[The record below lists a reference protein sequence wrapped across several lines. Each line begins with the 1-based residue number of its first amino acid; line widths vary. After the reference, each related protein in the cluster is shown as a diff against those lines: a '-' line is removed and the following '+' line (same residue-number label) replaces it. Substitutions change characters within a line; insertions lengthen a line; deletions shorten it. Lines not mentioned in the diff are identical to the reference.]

1 MPYMEEQFY
10 AATGIRLEGLAGC
23 TAWIKHG
30 SYYHSV
36 VAQRGQLDKCPH
48 LVGIELP
55 RGPQMMPSES
65 CLVSQRKLDTPVT
78 SSSAPATEA
87 SAPQGATADV
97 PAPMETG
104 GAGNGQNEPRTK
116 MILKGV
122 GQRNIHGHSQRD
134 MKTGPPTPSHSRM
147 RREGATLPRRYTGIW
162 GSSHQLVIMWPPW
175 GYIPPSGGVAAR
187 CTESGKPGALHD
199 RGIPPCGPCPG
210 LLEPK
215 SGTPGGYDRVATSL
229 G

>member
-23 TAWIKHG
+23 TAWIKCG

-36 VAQRGQLDKCPH
+36 VAQRGQLKKCPH

-65 CLVSQRKLDTPVT
+65 HLVSQRKPDTPAS

-87 SAPQGATADV
+87 STPQGATTDV

-104 GAGNGQNEPRTK
+104 EQVTATPGQNILRMK

-122 GQRNIHGHSQRD
+122 GQQNVRGHSQGD
-134 MKTGPPTPSHSRM
+134 VKTGPSTPFHSRM
-147 RREGATLPRRYTGIW
+147 TRGGATLPRRYTGIR
-162 GSSHQLVIMWPPW
+162 GSSHRLIIMWPPW
-175 GYIPPSGGVAAR
+175 G
-187 CTESGKPGALHD
+187 
-199 RGIPPCGPCPG
+199 
-210 LLEPK
+210 
-215 SGTPGGYDRVATSL
+215 
-229 G
+229 